1 MYKKGSAIPGV
12 LAAIA
17 KPCRYAI
24 IPTGKDRQR
33 NRLNSLP
40 KQQGPLLYAVA
51 PKPRPRLIATKSS
64 VKNKIQLL
72 WP

>member
-1 MYKKGSAIPGV
+1 MRKRGSAIPGV
-12 LAAIA
+12 RAAIA
-17 KPCRYAI
+17 KPCPYAI
-24 IPTGKDRQR
+24 IPTGKNRQK
-33 NRLNSLP
+33 NRLNSLL

-72 WP
+72 WL